1 MSMPTWVAEPATP
14 PRLGRRLGPPAQI
27 HHGKV
32 VAQAILHTRLV
43 HGMLDGQFCELRY
56 PSPTTGD
63 DTTRLVRYAVRGTD
77 LVVLA
82 EMADHD
88 QWWRT
93 FTRPYPVHVLLLR
106 RWRQGLGHAAILGQP
121 AWRQAMTA
129 FAERYPHLAVA
140 PADIFVVVSLRPA
153 APHLAV
159 RLSRL
164 SSGGQD
170 SR

>member
-93 FTRPYPVHVLLLR
+93 FTARTLCTSCCAGAGARVWGTRRYWGSRHGGRP
-106 RWRQGLGHAAILGQP
+106 
-121 AWRQAMTA
+121 
-129 FAERYPHLAVA
+129 
-140 PADIFVVVSLRPA
+140 
-153 APHLAV
+153 
-159 RLSRL
+159 
-164 SSGGQD
+164 
-170 SR
+170 